1 MMITEL
7 AVLKWLHILAMVY
20 WLGGEWGVFQ
30 TSYYVV
36 NRKLPMDERKRHMN
50 TAYKIDILAR
60 SGILLL
66 FPLGFHMGVFW
77 GVQPL
82 TGVWIIAS
90 WVFFA
95 LWIALAWAAFF
106 KRETDMGIRLT
117 KWDEYIRFVFIP
129 VIVIA
134 SVSSLLGHGP
144 FEAGSGQKWFSSKI
158 LLFSGLLII
167 GLKLRFIMREWTM
180 LFRVLDQDPG
190 NTQAEETLE
199 RSIRVGRGLAYLY
212 WVGIAGVG
220 FLGAVKPF

>member
-1 MMITEL
+1 MVITTL
-7 AVLKWLHILAMVY
+7 AVLKWLHILSMVY

-66 FPLGFHMGVFW
+66 FPLGFHMGTYW

-82 TGVWIIAS
+82 TGAWVVGN

-95 LWIALAWAAFF
+95 FWLALAWAAFF
-106 KRETDMGIRLT
+106 KRETDRGILLT
-117 KWDEYIRFVFIP
+117 RIDERIRFVFIP
-129 VIVIA
+129 VITIA
-134 SVSSLLGHGP
+134 AVASLLGFGP
-144 FEAGSGQKWFSSKI
+144 FEAGPMQKWFSAKI
-158 LLFSGLLII
+158 LVFSLLLMI

-180 LFRVLDQDPG
+180 LFRVLAQQPD
-190 NTQAEETLE
+190 NTAAEETLE
-199 RSIRVGRGLAYLY
+199 RSIRVGRGLAYVY
-212 WVGIAGVG
+212 WVGIASVG